1 MKILVF
7 HILLALTLLVSC
19 TENEKSESNK
29 KIFQARVIKV
39 HDGDTITVS
48 NKHGKIKIRL
58 AWIDCPEYRQAYG
71 LKARTFTQKLGYRK
85 MVTIKPVTKDH
96 YDRLVAFVILPDKRV
111 LNEELLKAGLAW
123 NYKQYSKS
131 KRYADLERQAREA
144 KKGLWKQ
151 ANPVSPSDYRRF
163 KGH

>member
-19 TENEKSESNK
+19 TENDKRGSKK

-48 NKHGKIKIRL
+48 NKHRQIKIRL

-71 LKARTFTQKLGYRK
+71 LKARVFTNKLGYRK
-85 MVTIKPVTKDH
+85 IATIKTIAKDR
-96 YDRLVAFVILPDKRV
+96 YGRLVAFVILPDKRV
-111 LNEELLKAGLAW
+111 LNEELLIAGLAW
-123 NYKQYSKS
+123 NYKRYSKS
-131 KRYADLERQAREA
+131 KRYADLERQARKA

-151 ANPVSPSDYRRF
+151 ANPLSPSDYRRS